1 MIYNILLFFY
11 NLQYYFYWPYDIDED
26 DARHTLIN
34 NRNYADLSEV
44 NKYLKWRKSALFL
57 AIPFIVVD
65 LSLNFISC
73 IEVRNNILKY
83 ENHTEEI
90 IDYPNNP
97 NNMTNMEYIINF
109 VSTRQTSDYL
119 LVYFIVSSIFI
130 LLALLMIIFAIKSN
144 NIYLK
149 SKKWISR
156 NIFVSVIWIYL
167 LFINPVSQYLKIYS
181 NTNNNEQLFGYVYTF
196 IIITLLKN
204 ILPIGLGL
212 FSGLSWSAINIKTLF
227 VENIYA
233 GHMFKWA
240 NNVFFLTTGLVF
252 LFINQL
258 FNNYYISIAMGI
270 YMVTKALSNKWYGEA
285 LSVYYAKHE
294 DDVEL
299 VAFRIRFM
307 KGLAF
312 GFSLV
317 FLTLYFFYGDGPFDK
332 GMFRIYYTD
341 ICQFI
346 VKYFYNIIIF
356 KVFCSD
362 YLLGLILYLEKYKD
376 LYKVELER
384 HNEMMVKIEKK
395 MTIDNAW
402 NDNLH

>member
-1 MIYNILLFFY
+1 Y
-11 NLQYYFYWPYDIDED
+11 
-26 DARHTLIN
+26 TLIN

-73 IEVRNNILKY
+73 FEVRNNILKY

-90 IDYPNNP
+90 IDYPDNP
-97 NNMTNMEYIINF
+97 NNMTNIEYIINF

-270 YMVTKALSNKWYGEA
+270 YMVTKALSNK
-285 LSVYYAKHE
+285 
-294 DDVEL
+294 
-299 VAFRIRFM
+299 
-307 KGLAF
+307 
-312 GFSLV
+312 
-317 FLTLYFFYGDGPFDK
+317 
-332 GMFRIYYTD
+332 
-341 ICQFI
+341 
-346 VKYFYNIIIF
+346 
-356 KVFCSD
+356 
-362 YLLGLILYLEKYKD
+362 
-376 LYKVELER
+376 
-384 HNEMMVKIEKK
+384 
-395 MTIDNAW
+395 
-402 NDNLH
+402 